1 MLFEDDLDSE
11 ADGVF
16 WFDGLQIADTLT
28 VILNS
33 KRLKNGKDG
42 QKVFAKGNTA
52 ILLKEKTPP
61 PIDYQFSNFFDE
73 GLVYDEMLDQSIK
86 IQNIEGQYNTKT
98 ITLDEVTVKGKKKK
112 KNRPFHRESM
122 LYNNPDKRVVMDST
136 GLAGTYLTIFD
147 FLRGK
152 VPGVT
157 VTGPPTDYKAMI
169 RNQEA
174 TFLLDGV
181 PMADGFIQNINPETI
196 EFIDIIKGLRATV
209 YGTSGPVIAVYLR
222 EGVTNFRNEPIT
234 PKNLLA
240 FQINGYY
247 QGREFYVPDYTSMSE
262 EEKSKL
268 DYRSTLYWNPSVTIE
283 GGQANIDFFTSDEKG
298 IYQLF
303 IEGLS
308 KNGKPIKQ
316 DYQFTVE

>member
-1 MLFEDDLDSE
+1 
-11 ADGVF
+11 
-16 WFDGLQIADTLT
+16 
-28 VILNS
+28 
-33 KRLKNGKDG
+33 
-42 QKVFAKGNTA
+42 
-52 ILLKEKTPP
+52 
-61 PIDYQFSNFFDE
+61 
-73 GLVYDEMLDQSIK
+73 
-86 IQNIEGQYNTKT
+86 
-98 ITLDEVTVKGKKKK
+98 
-112 KNRPFHRESM
+112 
-122 LYNNPDKRVVMDST
+122 
-136 GLAGTYLTIFD
+136 
-147 FLRGK
+147 
-152 VPGVT
+152 
-157 VTGPPTDYKAMI
+157 MI

-196 EFIDIIKGLRATV
+196 EFIDVIKGLKATV
-209 YGTSGPVIAVYLR
+209 YGTGGPVIAVYLR
-222 EGVTNFRNEPIT
+222 EGITNIRNEPIT

-283 GGQANIDFFTSDEKG
+283 GGEANIDFFTSDEKG
-298 IYQLF
+298 IYHLF

-316 DYQFTVE
+316 DYKFTVE